1 MNKTEMLETA
11 RRYVA
16 AHLGCMADDL
26 IKEGTVFISNKT
38 AAAPFLEIAT
48 MGKAVIVSASP
59 ELLPGA
65 KKLLEGRNRDEIF
78 ECPFVYGQSI
88 YYLPDLREIKRLPL
102 PDGYTCGLLQG
113 EEIYSLRGIT
123 GFENSLAFDEN
134 GQTPTCIVFYA
145 VKDGKIAGLAGAS
158 FESEKMW
165 EVGVDVKPA
174 FRQGGLAAALVSSL
188 AMTILEQGV
197 IPFYCA
203 SVTNI
208 GSQAVAHRSGFI
220 PAWVSSYR
228 TILDGSSAYGN
239 ILQGLKL

>member
-1 MNKTEMLETA
+1 MNKAEMLETV
-11 RRYVA
+11 RDFVA
-16 AHLGCMADDL
+16 AHLGCTADDL
-26 IKEGTVFISNKT
+26 IKEGTVFVPNMT
-38 AAAPFLEIAT
+38 AAAPFLEVAT

-65 KKLLEGRNRDEIF
+65 KKLLQGKNRDEIF

-102 PDGYTCGLLQG
+102 PYGYDYRLLQG
-113 EEIYSLRGIT
+113 REVYELRGIT

-134 GQTPTCIVFYA
+134 GQIPTRIVFYA

-174 FRQGGLAAALVSSL
+174 FRQGGLAAALVSHL
-188 AMTILEQGV
+188 TMTILEQGV

-228 TILDGSSAYGN
+228 TILDGSSAYGDV
-239 ILQGLKL
+239 LQGLKL